1 MMSTE
6 QMNRLS
12 DEAAA
17 DAERRNRHPWVPG
30 SLLALKIEA
39 LGLAMRSM
47 PNMGTY
53 RPLHWEPVQLD
64 DLALP
69 ASISR
74 GRLHNLAAKEP
85 YLMVDSSGLGAR
97 DEPALTVGELTDLI
111 AANPLLGYSIVEV
124 GQFQV
129 VVGVFRKVDVA
140 TRDQS
145 EDRMRWANIE
155 GVAQAFA
162 NGARAKCHNADT
174 DGHRYRLH
182 ATDIATRQ
190 DDGSVLFNWGGW
202 YGPTTANH
210 MNTILRAIGSRR
222 HVSYAACRDAGEGT
236 FIERGV
242 N

>member
-1 MMSTE
+1 
-6 QMNRLS
+6 
-12 DEAAA
+12 
-17 DAERRNRHPWVPG
+17 
-30 SLLALKIEA
+30 
-39 LGLAMRSM
+39 
-47 PNMGTY
+47 
-53 RPLHWEPVQLD
+53 
-64 DLALP
+64 
-69 ASISR
+69 
-74 GRLHNLAAKEP
+74 
-85 YLMVDSSGLGAR
+85 
-97 DEPALTVGELTDLI
+97 
-111 AANPLLGYSIVEV
+111 
-124 GQFQV
+124 
-129 VVGVFRKVDVA
+129 
-140 TRDQS
+140 
-145 EDRMRWANIE
+145 MRWANIE

-202 YGPTTANH
+202 YGPTTASH